1 MTPVIETPRL
11 LLRPYR
17 DADAA
22 DLYAYS
28 RDPRVGVIA
37 GWQPH
42 RSEEESLRLLRT
54 VFSAPDVFALEL
66 RESGRAVGS
75 IGFVGGHPA
84 GEHPGCPDDE
94 IGYALSPAHWGR
106 GLVPEAMAA
115 VLAYGFGPKGLA
127 RIWCSHYAGNWRSAR
142 VITKCGF
149 RYAFAR
155 TEHVADFGEDRQT
168 YFYVLT
174 KEGWR
179 ERVSGAL

>member
-42 RSEEESLRLLRT
+42 RSEEESLYFIRT

-66 RESGRAVGS
+66 
-75 IGFVGGHPA
+75 A
-84 GEHPGCPDDE
+84 GK
-94 IGYALSPAHWGR
+94 AF
-106 GLVPEAMAA
+106 
-115 VLAYGFGPKGLA
+115 VLAP
-127 RIWCSHYAGNWRSAR
+127 SHP
-142 VITKCGF
+142 F
-149 RYAFAR
+149 
-155 TEHVADFGEDRQT
+155 
-168 YFYVLT
+168 
-174 KEGWR
+174 
-179 ERVSGAL
+179 RVSTYSMKEADEQALYDMGMEDFRNQKARLKAFLSGE

>member
-42 RSEEESLRLLRT
+42 RSEEESLRFLRT

-75 IGFVGGHPA
+75 IGFVGATRRGSTPA
-84 GEHPGCPDDE
+84 
-94 IGYALSPAHWGR
+94 
-106 GLVPEAMAA
+106 
-115 VLAYGFGPKGLA
+115 A
-127 RIWCSHYAGNWRSAR
+127 RTMRSAMPCPR
-142 VITKCGF
+142 
-149 RYAFAR
+149 R
-155 TEHVADFGEDRQT
+155 T
-168 YFYVLT
+168 
-174 KEGWR
+174 
-179 ERVSGAL
+179 GAGA

>member
-37 GWQPH
+37 GWKPH
-42 RSEEESLRLLRT
+42 RSEEESLRFLRT

-75 IGFVGGHPA
+75 GG
-84 GEHPGCPDDE
+84 
-94 IGYALSPAHWGR
+94 
-106 GLVPEAMAA
+106 
-115 VLAYGFGPKGLA
+115 
-127 RIWCSHYAGNWRSAR
+127 
-142 VITKCGF
+142 
-149 RYAFAR
+149 
-155 TEHVADFGEDRQT
+155 
-168 YFYVLT
+168 
-174 KEGWR
+174 
-179 ERVSGAL
+179 GAPRLPRR

>member
-42 RSEEESLRLLRT
+42 RSEEESLRFLRT

-75 IGFVGGHPA
+75 IGFVGAHPA

-94 IGYALSPAHWGR
+94 IGYALRPDRWGR
-106 GLVPEAMAA
+106 GYMPEAVRA
-115 VLAYGFGPKGLA
+115 LLHYGFETMGLNT
-127 RIWCSHYAGNWRSAR
+127 IWCGVYDFNRKSQR
-142 VITKCGF
+142 VAEKCGF
-149 RYAFAR
+149 VYRLTDQRWEELAGEEYSERHYA
-155 TEHVADFGEDRQT
+155 
-168 YFYVLT
+168 LT
-174 KEGWR
+174 KAEWEKAR
-179 ERVSGAL
+179 